1 MTGKGRKKSQGQETQ
16 DARVS
21 SASLWTLGEHILR
34 QALPKCCVQ
43 MLSRWEF
50 FSWFCLLY
58 LFAFILIVL
67 KL

>member
-1 MTGKGRKKSQGQETQ
+1 MTGKGRKKSQSQEMQ

-21 SASLWTLGEHILR
+21 SASLRTLGEHTR
-34 QALPKCCVQ
+34 CQALPKCCVQ
-43 MLSRWEF
+43 MLSHWEF

-58 LFAFILIVL
+58 LFAFLLIVL